1 MKRRIFALWLALC
14 LPLAGCGIR
23 EKEDQEGVLE
33 RASGLAGDSV
43 LLTVDGR
50 EVEAWQYL
58 YWLAFTCDQ
67 LQERYDS
74 VGLDLEWAAPVEGGT
89 LADYVKDQALAD
101 AALYAV
107 VENWAEKY
115 GVAVSEEDQT
125 ALAEAWAEKA
135 EAKGGEEAYL
145 ALLKNQGLNRTRAE
159 KLSQVG
165 QLYGKL
171 YELCGAADGPLT
183 PDPEALADFAA
194 DQGRLTVD
202 RLLVPIGG
210 DREAAQATAA
220 SLFARLNESSDKAEA
235 FPSLAAEGVEHF
247 GPRTLLPGEGVMDP
261 VLEEA
266 AAALTP
272 GQCSG
277 ILESEEGFSILLRRE
292 TDPESALGDYFDHLL
307 EEAAKNA
314 AVETT
319 EAYQAL
325 DAAAFAGALAEAR
338 EAVQR
343 EGE

>member
-1 MKRRIFALWLALC
+1 MKKRMFALLLALC
-14 LPLAGCGIR
+14 LPLSGCGGKKDAGNSI
-23 EKEDQEGVLE
+23 LE
-33 RASGLAGDSV
+33 QASGLEGDSV

-67 LQERYDS
+67 LQDRYDS

-115 GVAVSEEDQT
+115 DVALSEEDQA
-125 ALAEAWAEKA
+125 ALTEAWAEKA
-135 EAKGGEEAYL
+135 EDKGGEEAYL
-145 ALLKNQGLNRTRAE
+145 ALLENQGLTRERAMR
-159 KLSQVG
+159 LSQVG
-165 QLYGKL
+165 RLYGKL
-171 YELCGAADGPLT
+171 FELCGAADGPLT
-183 PDPEALADFAA
+183 PDPETLAEFAA
-194 DQGRLTVD
+194 GQGRLTVD
-202 RLLVPIGG
+202 RLLVPAGEN
-210 DREAAQATAA
+210 REEAQAAAA
-220 SLFARLNESSDKAEA
+220 SLFSRLNEAPDKAEA
-235 FPSLAAEGVEHF
+235 FSSLGVEGVEYI
-247 GPRTLLPGEGVMDP
+247 GPRTLLPGEGAMDP

-292 TDPESALGDYFDHLL
+292 TDPASALGDYFDHLL

-325 DAAAFAGALAEAR
+325 DAAVFAGALAEAR
-338 EAVQR
+338 EAVRQS
-343 EGE
+343 ED